1 MFAIALCVVI
11 FVKIRNA
18 DQSSCAAAQ
27 YHVRVDE
34 CSRLFNNTT
43 TSVPYREQFF
53 VHTQLQHYKPLI
65 TTNCSSFS
73 RLFICS
79 SHLLLCTS
87 HQDIPPLLPCRSVCN
102 HVYFN
107 CIHHIHK
114 TLLPWPHHFNC
125 TRFPTSTVLCIRPPQ
140 AQEEKTTAAPA
151 PAPAPAPT
159 TSVTTAATTSTT
171 TLTAATTATSHS
183 RAYPCLSVMTQ

>member
-1 MFAIALCVVI
+1 MF
-11 FVKIRNA
+11 FVLTHFSK
-18 DQSSCAAAQ
+18 
-27 YHVRVDE
+27 
-34 CSRLFNNTT
+34 LLPTFTLGW
-43 TSVPYREQFF
+43 TSVHVCSITQPLQFLTGNSFF
-53 VHTQLQHYKPLI
+53 VRTQLQHYKPLI
-65 TTNCSSFS
+65 TTNCSSLT

-151 PAPAPAPT
+151 PAPAPAPA
-159 TSVTTAATTSTT
+159 TSVTTAVTTSTT
-171 TLTAATTATSHS
+171 TATAATTATSHS
-183 RAYPCLSVMTQ
+183 RAYPCLSVMMQ